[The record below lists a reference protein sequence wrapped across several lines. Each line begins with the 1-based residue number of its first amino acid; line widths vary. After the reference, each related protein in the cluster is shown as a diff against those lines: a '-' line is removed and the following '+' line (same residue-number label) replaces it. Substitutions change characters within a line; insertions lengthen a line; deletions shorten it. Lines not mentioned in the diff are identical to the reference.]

1 MQADAQDKARKVL
14 AELRKT
20 RDGFRDAIKKQTG
33 ANEAAWT
40 GAKTRLETEWSAFEA
55 EVKKY
60 VKSYGKQF
68 ELQQAT
74 FKLQA
79 AAQLKAWRDAA
90 DKLASAASEFA
101 SGRRN
106 EIETNREPHEGRCV
120 RLGGKAPEA
129 EPGRKPVMV
138 RPYGSLDGNARCLRS
153 RQSNGVGG
161 VQAGPPK
168 SRQPAQLRRDR
179 GVAIFAYRL
188 RSDATTRVDL
198 AQSALRRKP
207 LA

>member
-68 ELQQAT
+68 EL
-74 FKLQA
+74 
-79 AAQLKAWRDAA
+79 
-90 DKLASAASEFA
+90 
-101 SGRRN
+101 
-106 EIETNREPHEGRCV
+106 
-120 RLGGKAPEA
+120 
-129 EPGRKPVMV
+129 
-138 RPYGSLDGNARCLRS
+138 
-153 RQSNGVGG
+153 
-161 VQAGPPK
+161 
-168 SRQPAQLRRDR
+168 
-179 GVAIFAYRL
+179 
-188 RSDATTRVDL
+188 
-198 AQSALRRKP
+198 
-207 LA
+207 